1 MNTSFNEDEFNKLI
15 NTVATSWGSFGIS
28 AEEAGK
34 AINNL
39 TAKLNEFNKTASCDT
54 YEIRGGKGNKK
65 MAMLR
70 PRAGVETESS
80 NRKYDLEIF
89 DENGDSR
96 LKMPFD
102 EDYVYI
108 IPTAQEKPMKVVFEN
123 DKFIWKGEIN
133 ANIVNNKNT
142 NIPNKRIA
150 KRRNSIIF
158 SNLSFIRQ
166 IIF

>member
-1 MNTSFNEDEFNKLI
+1 MLDNNMQQQPMNTSFNEDEFNKLI

-39 TAKLNEFNKTASCDT
+39 IAKLNEFNKIASCDT
-54 YEIRGGKGNKK
+54 YEMRGGRGNKK

-108 IPTAQEKPMKVVFEN
+108 IPTAQEKPMKLIFEN
-123 DKFIWKGEIN
+123 DEFIWKGE
-133 ANIVNNKNT
+133 VNPIDT
-142 NIPNKRIA
+142 N
-150 KRRNSIIF
+150 
-158 SNLSFIRQ
+158 
-166 IIF
+166 

>member
-15 NTVATSWGSFGIS
+15 NEVATSWGSVGIS

-39 TAKLNEFNKTASCDT
+39 TAKLNEFNKIASCDT
-54 YEIRGGKGNKK
+54 YEMRGGKGNKK
-65 MAMLR
+65 MAVLR

-108 IPTAQEKPMKVVFEN
+108 IPTAQEKPMKLVFEN
-123 DKFIWKGEIN
+123 DEFIWKGE
-133 ANIVNNKNT
+133 VNPIDT
-142 NIPNKRIA
+142 N
-150 KRRNSIIF
+150 
-158 SNLSFIRQ
+158 
-166 IIF
+166 

>member
-1 MNTSFNEDEFNKLI
+1 MNISFNEDEFNKLI
-15 NTVATSWGSFGIS
+15 NEVATSWGSFGIS

-39 TAKLNEFNKTASCDT
+39 TAKLNEFNKIASCDT
-54 YEIRGGKGNKK
+54 YEMRGGKGNKK
-65 MAMLR
+65 MAVLR

-89 DENGDSR
+89 DENGNSR

-108 IPTAQEKPMKVVFEN
+108 IPTAQEKPMKLVFEN
-123 DKFIWKGEIN
+123 DEFIWKGE
-133 ANIVNNKNT
+133 VNPIDT
-142 NIPNKRIA
+142 N
-150 KRRNSIIF
+150 
-158 SNLSFIRQ
+158 
-166 IIF
+166 

>member
-1 MNTSFNEDEFNKLI
+1 MLDNNMQQQPMNTSFNEDEFNKLI
-15 NTVATSWGSFGIS
+15 NEVATSWGSFGIS

-39 TAKLNEFNKTASCDT
+39 ITKLNKFNEIASCDT
-54 YEIRGGKGNKK
+54 YEMRGGKGNKK
-65 MAMLR
+65 MAVLR

-108 IPTAQEKPMKVVFEN
+108 IPTAQEKPMKLVFEN
-123 DKFIWKGEIN
+123 DEFIWKGE
-133 ANIVNNKNT
+133 VNPIDT
-142 NIPNKRIA
+142 N
-150 KRRNSIIF
+150 
-158 SNLSFIRQ
+158 
-166 IIF
+166 

>member
-1 MNTSFNEDEFNKLI
+1 MLDNNMQQQPMNTSFNEDEFNKLI
-15 NTVATSWGSFGIS
+15 NKMAASWGSFGIS

-34 AINNL
+34 AINDL
-39 TAKLNEFNKTASCDT
+39 IAKLNEFNKIAPCNT

-70 PRAGVETESS
+70 PRTDANAEDP
-80 NRKYDLEIF
+80 NQKYDLEIF

-108 IPTAQEKPMKVVFEN
+108 IPTAQEKPIKVVFEN
-123 DKFIWKGEIN
+123 NEFIQKGE
-133 ANIVNNKNT
+133 VNPIDT
-142 NIPNKRIA
+142 N
-150 KRRNSIIF
+150 
-158 SNLSFIRQ
+158 
-166 IIF
+166 

>member
-15 NTVATSWGSFGIS
+15 NKVAASWGSFGIS

-39 TAKLNEFNKTASCDT
+39 ITKLNEFNKIASYDT
-54 YEIRGGKGNKK
+54 YEMRGGKGNKK
-65 MAMLR
+65 MAMLQ

-108 IPTAQEKPMKVVFEN
+108 IPTAQEKLMKLVFEN
-123 DKFIWKGEIN
+123 DEFIWKGE
-133 ANIVNNKNT
+133 VNPIDT
-142 NIPNKRIA
+142 N
-150 KRRNSIIF
+150 
-158 SNLSFIRQ
+158 
-166 IIF
+166 

>member
-15 NTVATSWGSFGIS
+15 NKVATSWGSFGIS

-39 TAKLNEFNKTASCDT
+39 TAKLNEFNKIASCDT
-54 YEIRGGKGNKK
+54 YEMRGGKGNKK

-70 PRAGVETESS
+70 PRSDANAESS
-80 NRKYDLEIF
+80 NQKYDLEIF

-108 IPTAQEKPMKVVFEN
+108 IPTAQEKPMKVIFEN
-123 DKFIWKGEIN
+123 DEFIQKGE
-133 ANIVNNKNT
+133 VNPIDT
-142 NIPNKRIA
+142 N
-150 KRRNSIIF
+150 
-158 SNLSFIRQ
+158 
-166 IIF
+166 

>member
-1 MNTSFNEDEFNKLI
+1 MLDNNMQQQPMNTSFNEDEFNKLI
-15 NTVATSWGSFGIS
+15 NKMAASWGSFGIS

-34 AINNL
+34 AINDL
-39 TAKLNEFNKTASCDT
+39 IAKLDEFNKIGPCDA
-54 YEIRGGKGNKK
+54 YEIRGARAIKK

-70 PRAGVETESS
+70 SRASAETESS

-89 DENGDSR
+89 DENGDSK

-123 DKFIWKGEIN
+123 DEFIWKGE
-133 ANIVNNKNT
+133 VNPIDT
-142 NIPNKRIA
+142 N
-150 KRRNSIIF
+150 
-158 SNLSFIRQ
+158 
-166 IIF
+166 

>member
-1 MNTSFNEDEFNKLI
+1 MLDNNMQQQPMNTSFNEDEFNKLI

-39 TAKLNEFNKTASCDT
+39 ITKLNEFNKIASFDT
-54 YEIRGGKGNKK
+54 YEMRGGKGNKK
-65 MAMLR
+65 MAVLR
-70 PRAGVETESS
+70 PRANVETESS

-108 IPTAQEKPMKVVFEN
+108 IPTAQEKPMKLVFEN
-123 DKFIWKGEIN
+123 DEFIWKGE
-133 ANIVNNKNT
+133 VNPIDT
-142 NIPNKRIA
+142 N
-150 KRRNSIIF
+150 
-158 SNLSFIRQ
+158 
-166 IIF
+166 

>member
-1 MNTSFNEDEFNKLI
+1 MNTSFNENEFNKLI
-15 NTVATSWGSFGIS
+15 NEVATSWGSFGIS

-39 TAKLNEFNKTASCDT
+39 TTKLNEFNKIASCDT

-65 MAMLR
+65 MAVLR
-70 PRAGVETESS
+70 PRAGAETENS

-108 IPTAQEKPMKVVFEN
+108 IPTAQEKPMKLIFEN
-123 DKFIWKGEIN
+123 DEFIWKGEVNPIDIN
-133 ANIVNNKNT
+133 
-142 NIPNKRIA
+142 
-150 KRRNSIIF
+150 
-158 SNLSFIRQ
+158 
-166 IIF
+166 

>member
-1 MNTSFNEDEFNKLI
+1 MNTSFNEEEFNKLI
-15 NTVATSWGSFGIS
+15 NKVATSWDSFGIS

-39 TAKLNEFNKTASCDT
+39 TAKLNEFNKIASYDT
-54 YEIRGGKGNKK
+54 YEMRGGKGNKR

-70 PRAGVETESS
+70 PRADVETENS

-108 IPTAQEKPMKVVFEN
+108 IPTAQGKPMKVVFEN
-123 DKFIWKGEIN
+123 DEFIWKGE
-133 ANIVNNKNT
+133 VNPIDT
-142 NIPNKRIA
+142 N
-150 KRRNSIIF
+150 
-158 SNLSFIRQ
+158 
-166 IIF
+166 

>member
-15 NTVATSWGSFGIS
+15 NKMAASWGSFGIS

-34 AINNL
+34 AINDL
-39 TAKLNEFNKTASCDT
+39 TAKLDEFNKIAPCDA
-54 YEIRGGKGNKK
+54 YEIRGGRGNKK

-70 PRAGVETESS
+70 PRAGVETGSS

-96 LKMPFD
+96 LKMLFD

-108 IPTAQEKPMKVVFEN
+108 IPTVQEKPMKVVFEN
-123 DKFIWKGEIN
+123 DEFIWKGE
-133 ANIVNNKNT
+133 VNPIDT
-142 NIPNKRIA
+142 N
-150 KRRNSIIF
+150 
-158 SNLSFIRQ
+158 
-166 IIF
+166 

>member
-1 MNTSFNEDEFNKLI
+1 MLDNNMQQQPMNTSFNEDEFNKLI
-15 NTVATSWGSFGIS
+15 NKVATSWGNFGIS

-39 TAKLNEFNKTASCDT
+39 TAKLNEFNKIASCDT
-54 YEIRGGKGNKK
+54 YEMRGGKGNKK

-108 IPTAQEKPMKVVFEN
+108 IPTAQEKPMKLVFEN
-123 DKFIWKGEIN
+123 DEFIWKGEVNPIDIN
-133 ANIVNNKNT
+133 
-142 NIPNKRIA
+142 
-150 KRRNSIIF
+150 
-158 SNLSFIRQ
+158 
-166 IIF
+166 

>member
-1 MNTSFNEDEFNKLI
+1 MLDNNMQQQPMNTSFNEDEFNKLI
-15 NTVATSWGSFGIS
+15 NEVATSWGSFGIS

-39 TAKLNEFNKTASCDT
+39 TAKLNEFNKIASFDT
-54 YEIRGGKGNKK
+54 YEMRGGKGNKK
-65 MAMLR
+65 MAVLR
-70 PRAGVETESS
+70 PRANVETESS

-108 IPTAQEKPMKVVFEN
+108 IPTAQEKPMKLIFEN
-123 DKFIWKGEIN
+123 DEFIWKGE
-133 ANIVNNKNT
+133 VNPIDT
-142 NIPNKRIA
+142 N
-150 KRRNSIIF
+150 
-158 SNLSFIRQ
+158 
-166 IIF
+166 

>member
-1 MNTSFNEDEFNKLI
+1 MNTSFNEDEFNKFIDKL
-15 NTVATSWGSFGIS
+15 ATYWGSFGIS

-34 AINNL
+34 AINEL
-39 TAKLNEFNKTASCDT
+39 SAKLDEFNRIVPCDA

-70 PRAGVETESS
+70 PRASVETENS

-102 EDYVYI
+102 ED
-108 IPTAQEKPMKVVFEN
+108 
-123 DKFIWKGEIN
+123 
-133 ANIVNNKNT
+133 
-142 NIPNKRIA
+142 
-150 KRRNSIIF
+150 
-158 SNLSFIRQ
+158 
-166 IIF
+166 

>member
-1 MNTSFNEDEFNKLI
+1 MLDNNMQQQPMNTSFNEDEFNKLI

-39 TAKLNEFNKTASCDT
+39 ITKLNEFNKIASYDT
-54 YEIRGGKGNKK
+54 YEMRGCKGNKK

-102 EDYVYI
+102 EDYIYI
-108 IPTAQEKPMKVVFEN
+108 IPTAQEKPMKLVFEN
-123 DKFIWKGEIN
+123 DEFIWKGE
-133 ANIVNNKNT
+133 VNPIDT
-142 NIPNKRIA
+142 N
-150 KRRNSIIF
+150 
-158 SNLSFIRQ
+158 
-166 IIF
+166 

>member
-15 NTVATSWGSFGIS
+15 NEVATSWGSFGIS

-39 TAKLNEFNKTASCDT
+39 TAKLNEFNKIASCDT
-54 YEIRGGKGNKK
+54 YEMRGGKGNKK
-65 MAMLR
+65 MAVLR

-108 IPTAQEKPMKVVFEN
+108 IPIAQEKPMKLVFEN
-123 DKFIWKGEIN
+123 DEFIWKGE
-133 ANIVNNKNT
+133 VNPIDT
-142 NIPNKRIA
+142 N
-150 KRRNSIIF
+150 
-158 SNLSFIRQ
+158 
-166 IIF
+166 

>member
-15 NTVATSWGSFGIS
+15 NKLATYWGSFGIS

-34 AINNL
+34 AINEL
-39 TAKLNEFNKTASCDT
+39 SAKLDKFNKTPCDA

-70 PRAGVETESS
+70 PRASVEIENS
-80 NRKYDLEIF
+80 NQNYDLEIF

-102 EDYVYI
+102 EDCVYI
-108 IPTAQEKPMKVVFEN
+108 IPTAQEKPMKLVFEN
-123 DKFIWKGEIN
+123 DEFIWKGE
-133 ANIVNNKNT
+133 VNPLDT
-142 NIPNKRIA
+142 N
-150 KRRNSIIF
+150 
-158 SNLSFIRQ
+158 
-166 IIF
+166 

>member
-1 MNTSFNEDEFNKLI
+1 MLDNNMQQQPMNTSFNEDEFNKLI

-39 TAKLNEFNKTASCDT
+39 TAKLNEFNKIASCDT

-65 MAMLR
+65 MAVLR

-89 DENGDSR
+89 NENGDSR

-108 IPTAQEKPMKVVFEN
+108 IPTAQEKPMKLVFEN
-123 DKFIWKGEIN
+123 DEFIWKGE
-133 ANIVNNKNT
+133 VNPIDT
-142 NIPNKRIA
+142 N
-150 KRRNSIIF
+150 
-158 SNLSFIRQ
+158 
-166 IIF
+166 

>member
-1 MNTSFNEDEFNKLI
+1 MNTLFNEDEFNKLI
-15 NTVATSWGSFGIS
+15 NKVAASWGSLGIS
-28 AEEAGK
+28 AEEVGN

-39 TAKLNEFNKTASCDT
+39 ITKLDEFNKIGFCDA

-70 PRAGVETESS
+70 PRASVETENSKQ
-80 NRKYDLEIF
+80 KYDLEIF

-108 IPTAQEKPMKVVFEN
+108 IPTAQEKPLKVVFEN
-123 DKFIWKGEIN
+123 DEFIWKGE
-133 ANIVNNKNT
+133 VNPIDT
-142 NIPNKRIA
+142 N
-150 KRRNSIIF
+150 
-158 SNLSFIRQ
+158 
-166 IIF
+166 

>member
-39 TAKLNEFNKTASCDT
+39 TAKLNEFNKIASCDT
-54 YEIRGGKGNKK
+54 YEMRGGRGNKK

-108 IPTAQEKPMKVVFEN
+108 IPTAQEKPMKLIFEN
-123 DKFIWKGEIN
+123 DEFIWKGE
-133 ANIVNNKNT
+133 VNPIDT
-142 NIPNKRIA
+142 N
-150 KRRNSIIF
+150 
-158 SNLSFIRQ
+158 
-166 IIF
+166 

>member
-1 MNTSFNEDEFNKLI
+1 MNISFNEDEFNKLI

-39 TAKLNEFNKTASCDT
+39 TAKLNEFNKIASCDT
-54 YEIRGGKGNKK
+54 YEMRGGKGNKK

-108 IPTAQEKPMKVVFEN
+108 IPTAQEKPMKLVFEN
-123 DKFIWKGEIN
+123 DEFIWKGE
-133 ANIVNNKNT
+133 VNPIDT
-142 NIPNKRIA
+142 N
-150 KRRNSIIF
+150 
-158 SNLSFIRQ
+158 
-166 IIF
+166 

>member
-15 NTVATSWGSFGIS
+15 NTVATSWSSFGIS

-39 TAKLNEFNKTASCDT
+39 TAKLNEFNKIASCDT
-54 YEIRGGKGNKK
+54 YEMRGGKGNKK

-108 IPTAQEKPMKVVFEN
+108 IPTAQEKPMKLIFEN
-123 DKFIWKGEIN
+123 DEFIWKGE
-133 ANIVNNKNT
+133 VNPIDT
-142 NIPNKRIA
+142 N
-150 KRRNSIIF
+150 
-158 SNLSFIRQ
+158 
-166 IIF
+166 

>member
-1 MNTSFNEDEFNKLI
+1 MNTLFNENEFNKLI
-15 NTVATSWGSFGIS
+15 NEVATSWGSFGIS

-39 TAKLNEFNKTASCDT
+39 TAKLNEFNKIASCDT
-54 YEIRGGKGNKK
+54 YEMRGGKGNKK
-65 MAMLR
+65 MAVLR

-108 IPTAQEKPMKVVFEN
+108 IPTAQEKPMKLIFEN
-123 DKFIWKGEIN
+123 DEFIWKGE
-133 ANIVNNKNT
+133 VNPIDT
-142 NIPNKRIA
+142 N
-150 KRRNSIIF
+150 
-158 SNLSFIRQ
+158 
-166 IIF
+166 

>member
-1 MNTSFNEDEFNKLI
+1 MLDNNMQQQPMNTSFNEDEFNKLI
-15 NTVATSWGSFGIS
+15 NKVATSWGSFGIS

-54 YEIRGGKGNKK
+54 YEMRGGKGNKK
-65 MAMLR
+65 MAVLR

-108 IPTAQEKPMKVVFEN
+108 IPTAQEKPMKLVFEN
-123 DKFIWKGEIN
+123 DEFIWKGE
-133 ANIVNNKNT
+133 VNPIDT
-142 NIPNKRIA
+142 N
-150 KRRNSIIF
+150 
-158 SNLSFIRQ
+158 
-166 IIF
+166 

>member
-15 NTVATSWGSFGIS
+15 NEVATSWGSFGIS

-39 TAKLNEFNKTASCDT
+39 TAKLNEFNKIASFDT
-54 YEIRGGKGNKK
+54 YEMRGGKGNKK

-108 IPTAQEKPMKVVFEN
+108 TPIAQEKPMKVVFEN
-123 DKFIWKGEIN
+123 DEFIWKGE
-133 ANIVNNKNT
+133 VNPIDT
-142 NIPNKRIA
+142 N
-150 KRRNSIIF
+150 
-158 SNLSFIRQ
+158 
-166 IIF
+166 

>member
-1 MNTSFNEDEFNKLI
+1 MLDNNMQQQPITTSFNEDEFNKLI
-15 NTVATSWGSFGIS
+15 NKIATSWGSFGIS

-39 TAKLNEFNKTASCDT
+39 TAKLNEFNKIASFDT

-65 MAMLR
+65 MAVLR
-70 PRAGVETESS
+70 PRASVETESS
-80 NRKYDLEIF
+80 NQKYDLEIF

-108 IPTAQEKPMKVVFEN
+108 IPTAQEKPMKIVFEN
-123 DKFIWKGEIN
+123 DEFIQKGEVNPIDIN
-133 ANIVNNKNT
+133 
-142 NIPNKRIA
+142 
-150 KRRNSIIF
+150 
-158 SNLSFIRQ
+158 
-166 IIF
+166 

>member
-39 TAKLNEFNKTASCDT
+39 TAKLNEFNKIASCDT

-108 IPTAQEKPMKVVFEN
+108 TPIAQEKPMKVVFEN
-123 DKFIWKGEIN
+123 DEFIWKGE
-133 ANIVNNKNT
+133 VNPIDT
-142 NIPNKRIA
+142 N
-150 KRRNSIIF
+150 
-158 SNLSFIRQ
+158 
-166 IIF
+166 

>member
-15 NTVATSWGSFGIS
+15 NKIATSWGSFGIS

-39 TAKLNEFNKTASCDT
+39 IAKLDEFNKIAPCNT

-70 PRAGVETESS
+70 PRTDANTEDP
-80 NRKYDLEIF
+80 NQKYDLEIF

-96 LKMPFD
+96 LKMPFN

-108 IPTAQEKPMKVVFEN
+108 IPTAQEKPMKIVFEN
-123 DKFIWKGEIN
+123 DEFI
-133 ANIVNNKNT
+133 
-142 NIPNKRIA
+142 
-150 KRRNSIIF
+150 
-158 SNLSFIRQ
+158 
-166 IIF
+166 

>member
-1 MNTSFNEDEFNKLI
+1 MLDNNMQQQPITTSFNEDEFNKLI
-15 NTVATSWGSFGIS
+15 NKIATSWGSFGIS
-28 AEEAGK
+28 TEEAGK

-39 TAKLNEFNKTASCDT
+39 IAKLDEFNKIAPCNT

-70 PRAGVETESS
+70 ARTDANAESS

-96 LKMPFD
+96 LKMPFN

-108 IPTAQEKPMKVVFEN
+108 IPTAQEKPMKIVFEN
-123 DKFIWKGEIN
+123 DEFIQKGEVNPIDIN
-133 ANIVNNKNT
+133 
-142 NIPNKRIA
+142 
-150 KRRNSIIF
+150 
-158 SNLSFIRQ
+158 
-166 IIF
+166 

>member
-15 NTVATSWGSFGIS
+15 NKVATSWGNFGIS

-39 TAKLNEFNKTASCDT
+39 TAKLNEFNKIASCDT
-54 YEIRGGKGNKK
+54 YEMRGGKGNKK
-65 MAMLR
+65 MAVLR
-70 PRAGVETESS
+70 PRADAETENS

-108 IPTAQEKPMKVVFEN
+108 IPTAQEKPMKLVFEN
-123 DKFIWKGEIN
+123 DEFIWKGE
-133 ANIVNNKNT
+133 VNPIDT
-142 NIPNKRIA
+142 N
-150 KRRNSIIF
+150 
-158 SNLSFIRQ
+158 
-166 IIF
+166 

>member
-1 MNTSFNEDEFNKLI
+1 MLDNNMQQQPMNTSFNEDEFNKLI
-15 NTVATSWGSFGIS
+15 NKVAASWGSFGIS

-39 TAKLNEFNKTASCDT
+39 TAKLNEFNKIASYDT
-54 YEIRGGKGNKK
+54 YEMRGGKGNKK

-70 PRAGVETESS
+70 PRADVETESS

-123 DKFIWKGEIN
+123 DEFIWKGE
-133 ANIVNNKNT
+133 VNPIDT
-142 NIPNKRIA
+142 N
-150 KRRNSIIF
+150 
-158 SNLSFIRQ
+158 
-166 IIF
+166 